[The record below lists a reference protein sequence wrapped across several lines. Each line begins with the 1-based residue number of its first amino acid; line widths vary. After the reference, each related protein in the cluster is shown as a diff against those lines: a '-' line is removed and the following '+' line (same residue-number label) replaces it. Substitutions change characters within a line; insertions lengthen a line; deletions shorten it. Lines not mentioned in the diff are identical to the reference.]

1 MVASFRLVV
10 VVILLDELRS
20 IVRYG
25 VKYATIA
32 YIAVITIILSTL
44 CVELFAQFVTV
55 IGAHGVE
62 IPVGIYPAHIIH
74 SGCYRRFDTRVIGRS
89 IKCKP
94 APTADA

>member
-1 MVASFRLVV
+1 MCIR
-10 VVILLDELRS
+10 DR
-20 IVRYG
+20 
-25 VKYATIA
+25 

-74 SGCYRRFDTRVIGRS
+74 SGCYRRFDKMCIRDRNS
-89 IKCKP
+89 ANKQHEYSEYP
-94 APTADA
+94 FRHL